1 MVYSQ
6 KNIKKNIFERV
17 FSKDVDSEELIW
29 HRDKKNRIV
38 EILEGD
44 DWLLQMENEL
54 PKKLSV
60 GQKIEIHKETYHR
73 IFKGSSD
80 LKIRITE
87 DVDTVRV
94 PKQVI
99 EVVKKGLK
107 YLKKRGGSN
116 RLSERIVSGKVVPTV
131 DILITTQN
139 WSQFTETWNFVDLD
153 KNVSPPF
160 ITTVRNPEVKYGS
173 NPSLLILVDW
183 TLLQCYNVGVERN
196 IARRDTRYGIR

>member
-107 YLKKRGGSN
+107 YLKKRGASN
-116 RLSERIVSGKVVPTV
+116 RLSERIISGEVSIDDVKQIKEFF
-131 DILITTQN
+131 DKLN
-139 WSQFTETWNFVDLD
+139 SQVTLSESYKGRPHEDVLYLN
-153 KNVSPPF
+153 
-160 ITTVRNPEVKYGS
+160 
-173 NPSLLILVDW
+173 SLLRGGD
-183 TLLQCYNVGVERN
+183 VG
-196 IARRDTRYGIR
+196 YKWSIREYYKKRKGT

>member
-54 PKKLSV
+54 PKKLSA

-73 IFKGSSD
+73 IFKGTSD

-87 DVDTVRV
+87 EIDTVRV

-116 RLSERIVSGKVVPTV
+116 RLSERIVSGEVSIDDVKQIKELDCLCHN
-131 DILITTQN
+131 DI
-139 WSQFTETWNFVDLD
+139 VLD
-153 KNVSPPF
+153 KQHAELDCCY
-160 ITTVRNPEVKYGS
+160 RE
-173 NPSLLILVDW
+173 ILD
-183 TLLQCYNVGVERN
+183 
-196 IARRDTRYGIR
+196 GILRVYHLENKE